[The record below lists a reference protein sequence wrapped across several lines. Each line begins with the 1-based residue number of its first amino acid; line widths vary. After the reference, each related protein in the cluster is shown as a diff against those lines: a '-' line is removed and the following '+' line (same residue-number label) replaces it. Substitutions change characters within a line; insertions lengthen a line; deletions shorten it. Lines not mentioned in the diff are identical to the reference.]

1 MSKTMSL
8 GLCACLALH
17 ALVAR
22 ADAQSTTPL
31 RFEVE
36 TIKRNTSD
44 GPAFLATTND
54 RFSATNFSLRLL
66 IQNAFRLKPNQLVGG
81 PGWLDDHY
89 DIIAKSPEPL
99 TGDRQREMIRSLL
112 ADRFKLATHM
122 ETREL
127 PIYTLIVA
135 RSDGTLGPRMSV
147 TKNDCASR
155 TGRPLV
161 PPASPSERPVC
172 DWFGRTGSMIAGG
185 IKVDTLAEML
195 SRNVGRQV
203 IDRTGLTGFYDLDLS
218 FNPDVARADS
228 PPGAP
233 TSAIDT
239 DAPGL
244 FTALQEQL
252 GLKLEAGSGPV
263 EVLVIDRIERP
274 TLD

>member
-1 MSKTMSL
+1 M
-8 GLCACLALH
+8 
-17 ALVAR
+17 
-22 ADAQSTTPL
+22 
-31 RFEVE
+31 
-36 TIKRNTSD
+36 
-44 GPAFLATTND
+44 
-54 RFSATNFSLRLL
+54 
-66 IQNAFRLKPNQLVGG
+66 
-81 PGWLDDHY
+81 
-89 DIIAKSPEPL
+89 
-99 TGDRQREMIRSLL
+99 
-112 ADRFKLATHM
+112 
-122 ETREL
+122 
-127 PIYTLIVA
+127 
-135 RSDGTLGPRMSV
+135 
-147 TKNDCASR
+147 
-155 TGRPLV
+155 
-161 PPASPSERPVC
+161 C